1 LLELLNNS
9 FVFSIMI
16 HVCRHELEMPVRLQR
31 MIGVRMTIILF
42 GPFRATPSH
51 SLKCG
56 RRMDKMLPID
66 QTVD

>member
-1 LLELLNNS
+1 
-9 FVFSIMI
+9 
-16 HVCRHELEMPVRLQR
+16 MPVRLQR